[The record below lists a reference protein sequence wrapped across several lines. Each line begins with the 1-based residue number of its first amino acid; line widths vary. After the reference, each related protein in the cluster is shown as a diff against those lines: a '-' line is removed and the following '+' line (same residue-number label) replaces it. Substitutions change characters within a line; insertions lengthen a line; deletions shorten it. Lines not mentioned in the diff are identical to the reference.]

1 MESCLGNNKIVL
13 TIDLGHCET
22 VVSCNDYNRSYQDAL
37 WQIYMKTAVSIIWQE
52 GKETVCVG
60 DSAVNNQSIAKSSQI
75 YFRKS
80 PSEMSAEEIYCF
92 KRFLQG
98 VYFYVL
104 EKYPELN
111 TKAHSVCLLL
121 PSYGKNWDKD
131 NDIYLD
137 ILSEARLPNCGIVY
151 KKYFSHIEE
160 RSSSFVSIVIGEEET
175 YAVCYLQNRDNFL
188 LNILPY
194 QYVIKSAVS
203 IIEQEG
209 QQTVCIGEKAL
220 FWSKEVLS
228 SFKTR
233 PSLMNESERKLLRA
247 FIKKVYENILKHPVV
262 QENVKDV
269 QLVVPS
275 LLCGNSH
282 DFEEYRLICSEVKIP
297 LMNIVPNAF
306 FLFKRA
312 LCFPGSPMMHSCGN
326 GTIIVEIN
334 KDNIAISRIS
344 KDTEVL
350 ESTSRF
356 NAFNADSYRLQDT
369 NVYLLKGKTV
379 LKCLLKYLIKHPSDE
394 SMAHL
399 FERFEKYGH
408 IPSYHLFKMH
418 IEHALYDFLE
428 RKTPNFFTYVFD
440 YRILT
445 SSDSEYVETPISGFG
460 SISIERTELCKILQ
474 DYYAAV
480 QQSVDEY
487 VRFRNISPPYVILG
501 GFYRDDDISRCLE
514 ETCSRAIIYDYD
526 NKYIY

>member
-22 VVSCNDYNRSYQDAL
+22 VVSCNDYNRSPQDAF
-37 WQIYMKTAVSIIWQE
+37 WQISMKTAVSIIGQE

-60 DSAVNNQSIAKSSQI
+60 DSAVNYQSIAKNSQI

-80 PSEMSAEEIYCF
+80 PSEMSAEEVYCF

-111 TKAHSVCLLL
+111 MKAHCVCLLL
-121 PSYGKNWDKD
+121 PTYGKNWDKD

-137 ILSEARLPNCGIVY
+137 LLSEAGLPDCRIGY
-151 KKYFSHIEE
+151 KKHFSHTEE

-175 YAVCYLQNRDNFL
+175 YVVCYLQNRDEYLL
-188 LNILPY
+188 LNILPD
-194 QYVIKSAVS
+194 QKVIKSAVS

-209 QQTVCIGEKAL
+209 QQTVCIGEKVLLWA
-220 FWSKEVLS
+220 KEVLS

-247 FIKKVYENILKHPVV
+247 FIKKVYENILKQPVV
-262 QENVKDV
+262 QENVTEV

-275 LLCGNSH
+275 SHCCNSH

-297 LMNIVPNAF
+297 IANIVPSAF

-312 LCFPGSPMMHSCGN
+312 LRASDLPIHSRVN
-326 GTIIVEIN
+326 GTVIVEIN
-334 KDNIAISRIS
+334 KDNITISRIC
-344 KDTEVL
+344 KDTEEL
-350 ESTSRF
+350 ESTYRF
-356 NAFNADSYRLQDT
+356 SSFNADSYRIQDT
-369 NVYLLKGKTV
+369 NINVYSLMGKTV
-379 LKCLLKYLIKHPSDE
+379 LSCLFKYLCKHPSDE
-394 SMAHL
+394 YMANW

-408 IPSYHLFKMH
+408 IPSYHLLKMKL
-418 IEHALYDFLE
+418 ENALYFYF
-428 RKTPNFFTYVFD
+428 RRMIPKFSCTFD
-440 YRILT
+440 YQLLT
-445 SSDSEYVETPISGFG
+445 SWDSEYVEDPISGFG
-460 SISIERTELCKILQ
+460 GISIERAELCEILQ

-480 QQSVDEY
+480 QQSADKY
-487 VRFRNISPPYVILG
+487 VHQSLHNISPPNVILR
-501 GFYRDDDISRCLE
+501 GFYRDDGIRCCLE
-514 ETCSRAIIYDYD
+514 TCFQKTIIP
-526 NKYIY
+526 IYNMY